1 MTADSYRH
9 SAHELIQ
16 KARDELAAGDS
27 RQASEKGWGAAAQ
40 MLKAIAEQTGAPHHS
55 HASLARMASEVY
67 GQTGE
72 DSIATWFA
80 IAQNLHINFYEDN
93 LSEEFIQ
100 IYLNQISLLVNRLD
114 RYLSATGV

>member
-9 SAHELIQ
+9 SAHELLQ
-16 KARDELAAGDS
+16 KARDELSAGDS

-80 IAQNLHINFYEDN
+80 ISQNLHINFYEDN